1 MGALHP
7 YLKQIAAGE
16 TLTSRDMEGAVD
28 VVFSG
33 EADDIEIAG
42 LLMGLASRGETASE
56 IAGAARAMRDRAV
69 KIEAPGD
76 VIDTCGTGGDGAHTY
91 NISTAAAIVAAAAG
105 AKVAKHGNKAT
116 SSKSGSSDVLK
127 ALGLNLEASPEQVSH
142 CLSETGIGFL
152 FAPKHHGATAN
163 VAKARSTL
171 GVRTIFNLLGPL
183 SNPAGARRQVLG
195 VYSKRLLTVMAEAL
209 LELGA
214 DHVMVI
220 HGSDG
225 LDELTT
231 TGPSFVSELKNGQ
244 ITSYE
249 VTPEDVG
256 LSRAQPEDLRGGTA
270 DENAT
275 ALRDILNGTKNA
287 YRDIVLLNAAAALR
301 VAGVEPTLADGVK
314 RAAVAIDS
322 GAGLATLEA
331 LVAQSHQSAAE

>member
-1 MGALHP
+1 
-7 YLKQIAAGE
+7 
-16 TLTSRDMEGAVD
+16 
-28 VVFSG
+28 
-33 EADDIEIAG
+33 
-42 LLMGLASRGETASE
+42 
-56 IAGAARAMRDRAV
+56 
-69 KIEAPGD
+69 
-76 VIDTCGTGGDGAHTY
+76 
-91 NISTAAAIVAAAAG
+91 
-105 AKVAKHGNKAT
+105 
-116 SSKSGSSDVLK
+116 
-127 ALGLNLEASPEQVSH
+127 
-142 CLSETGIGFL
+142 
-152 FAPKHHGATAN
+152 
-163 VAKARSTL
+163 
-171 GVRTIFNLLGPL
+171 
-183 SNPAGARRQVLG
+183 
-195 VYSKRLLTVMAEAL
+195 
-209 LELGA
+209 